1 MAQLEQRIHA
11 LLDSDAAATL
21 AGIRRGIEKESLR
34 ITTDGTLAQTPHP
47 PALGSALTHPYITTD
62 YSEAL
67 LEFITPPSTE
77 LHKPLE
83 FLEQLHRYVY
93 SHIGDEVLWVNSMPC
108 MIPTMT
114 TCR

>member
-1 MAQLEQRIHA
+1 MKLEQRIHA

-47 PALGSALTHPYITTD
+47 AALGSALTHPYITTD

-77 LHKPLE
+77 LHKPLRV
-83 FLEQLHRYVY
+83 QPYR
-93 SHIGDEVLWVNSMPC
+93 
-108 MIPTMT
+108 
-114 TCR
+114 